1 MSSWPACWVG
11 VIASRT
17 EATQELAAGPDAL
30 VVVEVEDDVFFED
43 GDEGEAVAEV
53 DRLVEEVPEE
63 VLEEVLEV
71 GLDASSPESEPH
83 PTRVSAATAAVA
95 RVRWVARRGMLCR
108 LPGAGEGD
116 VIPGLRPRP
125 AARRGPPGCRRRG

>member
-53 DRLVEEVPEE
+53 DRLVEEV
-63 VLEEVLEV
+63 LEEVLEV

-83 PTRVSAATAAVA
+83 PTRASAARAAVA
-95 RVRWVARRGMLCR
+95 RVRWVARRGMPCR
-108 LPGAGEGD
+108 LPGRA
-116 VIPGLRPRP
+116 
-125 AARRGPPGCRRRG
+125 